1 MGAEDFK
8 SHPAKAD
15 TTCLIPGLV
24 ATETDRQTPDVLFKI
39 VRFCAAAKYANSL
52 TLTEIIVTGRLL

>member
-24 ATETDRQTPDVLFKI
+24 ATETDRQTPDVSFKT
-39 VRFCAAAKYANSL
+39 VSEQQQKNANSV
-52 TLTEIIVTGRLL
+52 TLSEIIVTGRLL